1 MTDLQPVLPREPV
14 KSVRKTT
21 SASTTE
27 SKDWTIK
34 GLPNEI
40 VEVSRAAAKKN
51 GMKINAWVSRALN
64 EAAHEKDEFKPSDP
78 GVQDTHS
85 HYFESHILDEMAK
98 LRAQNDDLVQ
108 TVNSMSAILLRICAK
123 TI

>member
-1 MTDLQPVLPREPV
+1 MTDLQPVLSREPV
-14 KSVRKTT
+14 KSVRKAPTGIAT
-21 SASTTE
+21 D

-34 GLPNEI
+34 GLPNET

-64 EAAHEKDEFKPSDP
+64 EAANETADKGLRDRNFTDA
-78 GVQDTHS
+78 HS
-85 HYFESHILDEMAK
+85 HGFESHLLDEMAK